1 MSHKFVIIDE
11 IMAQLES
18 AKSGLIPSS
27 VKQSIV
33 SGIQNVPTAIKQPT
47 VNGASGAAYTTFPL
61 SPIIDNCCIDKTY
74 LNMEFDVSFHVKTT
88 GALAAGDKLP
98 FFIGFRDT
106 ASIFNQIQFLIEGS
120 VLWQT
125 VYQREESV
133 LAYNSLP
140 ETEIR
145 GNNQY
150 ASIDKMRNNTY
161 CPMKRVVLEVLENKT
176 AIDQDVTIR
185 FKVTVDINRL
195 SPIFSNLH
203 FTTPHMGNLRL
214 KVYLQEFAKCLFFC
228 PDYGYSV
235 NTTRTFDVVEGQGAS
250 DPSKVTVVD
259 SINPNMVQYWQFY
272 SFNEWFGKNIV
283 SYDGTTTNIE
293 IPFFA
298 YSPVSIKQPATVTF
312 SNPITVGTD
321 FMTFANGIAEIV
333 QTNFAIKEEEY
344 KKLNDY
350 FAGLGSVIIPTNV
363 WSTNVFNNSIITGGD
378 NGASIPTSM
387 IGNVSGYNINS
398 ISVWFHP
405 TQSPCS
411 FSKEF
416 LTNTQLLLEGRPV
429 NPVHY
434 DNYGDKFVTDM
445 TQALIDTDCEE
456 INKDYMSSLTL
467 FNFDG
472 QHFYNETDYVK
483 PSERY
488 GDGSTSINCSYLANP
503 NSFCFNFSTNLPDA
517 FHSGACVLENTNK
530 QSIIRFVSSDTKNI
544 TSETF
549 PVITNSKIPNCSITA
564 GFSCLCDACIVLSY
578 DAARGTCFGGQ
589 LSWAAPYV

>member
-1 MSHKFVIIDE
+1 MSHKFVVIDE

-74 LNMEFDVSFHVKTT
+74 LNLEFDVSFHVKTDSKLV
-88 GALAAGDKLP
+88 AKDKLP

-106 ASIFNQIQFLIEGS
+106 ASLFNQIQFLIEGS
-120 VLWQT
+120 VIWQT

-161 CPMKRVVLEVLENKT
+161 CPMKRVVLEVPDQNT
-176 AIDQDVTIR
+176 QIDQDVTIH
-185 FKVTVDINRL
+185 FKVTTDINRL
-195 SPIFSNLH
+195 SPIFSNIH
-203 FTTPHMGNLRL
+203 FTTQHMGNLRL

-235 NTTRTFDVVEGQGAS
+235 KTTQAIAQGGGNVVSFD
-250 DPSKVTVVD
+250 
-259 SINPNMVQYWQFY
+259 PNMVQYWQFY
-272 SFNEWFGKNIV
+272 SFNEWFGQTISTSK
-283 SYDGTTTNIE
+283 

-298 YSPVSIKQPATVTF
+298 YNDSGAKQIESIEF
-312 SNPITVGTD
+312 NNPTGGLD
-321 FMTFANGIAEIV
+321 FMTFANGLAEIV

-344 KKLNDY
+344 KRLNDY

-363 WSTNVFNNSIITGGD
+363 WSTNVFNNSIITGH
-378 NGASIPTSM
+378 SIPGSM
-387 IGNVSGYNINS
+387 IGNVSGYNIDS

-411 FSKEF
+411 FCKEF
-416 LTNTQLLLEGRPV
+416 LKGTQLLLEGRPV
-429 NPVHY
+429 NPIPY

-445 TQALIDTDCEE
+445 TQALVDTDCEE
-456 INKDYMSSLTL
+456 INKDYMSSITV

-472 QHFYNETDYVK
+472 QHFYDDKDYVA
-483 PSERY
+483 PSTRY
-488 GDGSTSINCSYLANP
+488 GDGKKSINCSYLANP

-517 FHSGACVLENTNK
+517 FHSGACILENTNK
-530 QSIIRFVSSDTKNI
+530 QSIIRFISSDAQNI
-544 TSETF
+544 TSATF
-549 PVITNSKIPNCSITA
+549 PIITNSKTSDSITA

-589 LSWAAPYV
+589 LSWAAPYM

>member
-1 MSHKFVIIDE
+1 MSHKFVVIDE

-74 LNMEFDVSFHVKTT
+74 LNLEFDVSFHVKIA
-88 GALAAGDKLP
+88 GAGKDAQVP

-106 ASIFNQIQFLIEGS
+106 ASLFNQIQFLIEGS
-120 VLWQT
+120 VIWQT

-161 CPMKRVVLEVLENKT
+161 CPMKRVVVTCDTNGSF
-176 AIDQDVTIR
+176 DNNVTIH
-185 FKVTVDINRL
+185 FKVTTDINRL

-214 KVYLQEFAKCLFFC
+214 KVYLQEFAKCMFFC

-235 NTTRTFDVVEGQGAS
+235 SGAV
-250 DPSKVTVVD
+250 KTEVNY
-259 SINPNMVQYWQFY
+259 INPDMVQYWQFY
-272 SFNEWFGKNIV
+272 SFNQYFGDVGIASNK
-283 SYDGTTTNIE
+283 
-293 IPFFA
+293 IPFFGYNNA
-298 YSPVSIKQPATVTF
+298 GENGVLVKAAETVTF
-312 SNPITVGTD
+312 TNPTGGLD
-321 FMTFANGIAEIV
+321 FMTFANGLAEIV

-344 KKLNDY
+344 KRLNDY

-363 WSTNVFNNSIITGGD
+363 WSTNVFNNSIITGH
-378 NGASIPTSM
+378 SIPGSM
-387 IGNVSGYNINS
+387 IGNVSGYNIDS

-411 FSKEF
+411 FCKEF
-416 LTNTQLLLEGRPV
+416 LKGTQLLLEGRPV
-429 NPVHY
+429 NPIPY

-445 TQALIDTDCEE
+445 TQALVDTDCEE
-456 INKDYMSSLTL
+456 INKDYMSSITV

-472 QHFYNETDYVK
+472 QHYYDDTKYVA
-483 PSERY
+483 PSTRY
-488 GDGSTSINCSYLANP
+488 GDGTKSINCSYLANP

-517 FHSGACVLENTNK
+517 FHSGACILENTNK
-530 QSIIRFVSSDTKNI
+530 QSIIRFISSDAQNI
-544 TSETF
+544 TSELF
-549 PVITNSKIPNCSITA
+549 PVITNSKTSDSITA

-578 DAARGTCFGGQ
+578 DSARGTCFGGQ
-589 LSWAAPYV
+589 LSWAAPYM

>member
-47 VNGASGAAYTTFPL
+47 VDGASGAAYTTFPL

-74 LNMEFDVSFHVKTT
+74 LNLEFDVSFHVKTT
-88 GALAAGDKLP
+88 VTGGADGYKLP

-106 ASIFNQIQFLIEGS
+106 ASLFNQVQFLIEGS

-150 ASIDKMRNNTY
+150 ASIDKLRNNTY
-161 CPMKRVVLEVLENKT
+161 CPMKRIVLTCKADGTYDDN
-176 AIDQDVTIR
+176 VTIH

-235 NTTRTFDVVEGQGAS
+235 SGAV
-250 DPSKVTVVD
+250 KNAVNY
-259 SINPNMVQYWQFY
+259 INPDMVQYWQFY
-272 SFNEWFGKNIV
+272 SFNEYF
-283 SYDGTTTNIE
+283 GTTGIDKSK
-293 IPFFA
+293 IPFFQYNNA
-298 YSPVSIKQPATVTF
+298 GADGVLVKAVDTVTF
-312 SNPITVGTD
+312 TNPTGGLD

-333 QTNFAIKEEEY
+333 QTNFAIKDEEY
-344 KKLNDY
+344 KRLTDY

-363 WSTNVFNNSIITGGD
+363 WSTNVFNNSIITGGAK
-378 NGASIPTSM
+378 GASIPTSM
-387 IGNVSGYNINS
+387 IGNVSGYNIDS

-429 NPVHY
+429 NPIPYH
-434 DNYGDKFVTDM
+434 NYGDKFVTDM

-456 INKDYMSSLTL
+456 INKDYMSSITL

-472 QHFYNETDYVK
+472 QHFYDEDGYTK
-483 PSERY
+483 PSDRY
-488 GDGSTSINCSYLANP
+488 GTGDKSINCSYLANP
-503 NSFCFNFSTNLPDA
+503 NTFCFNFSTNLPDA

-530 QSIIRFVSSDTKNI
+530 QSVIRFISTDVGNNLIDTTNDANRTKFPYVS
-544 TSETF
+544 
-549 PVITNSKIPNCSITA
+549 NSKTPNCSITA

-589 LSWAAPYV
+589 LSWAAPYA

>member
-74 LNMEFDVSFHVKTT
+74 LNLEFDVSFHVKIT
-88 GALAAGDKLP
+88 GAGKDANVP

-106 ASIFNQIQFLIEGS
+106 ASLFNQIQFLIEGS
-120 VLWQT
+120 VIWQT

-150 ASIDKMRNNTY
+150 ASIDKLRNNTY
-161 CPMKRVVLEVLENKT
+161 CPMKRVV
-176 AIDQDVTIR
+176 VTCDGSGNFDNNITIH

-214 KVYLQEFAKCLFFC
+214 KVYLQEFAKCMFFC

-235 NTTRTFDVVEGQGAS
+235 SGAV
-250 DPSKVTVVD
+250 KTAVNY
-259 SINPNMVQYWQFY
+259 INPDMVQYWQFY
-272 SFNEWFGKNIV
+272 SFNEYFGNAGIGSDK
-283 SYDGTTTNIE
+283 
-293 IPFFA
+293 IPFFGYNNA
-298 YSPVSIKQPATVTF
+298 GEEGVLVKAAGTVTF
-312 SNPITVGTD
+312 TNPTGGLD
-321 FMTFANGIAEIV
+321 FMTFANGLAEIV

-363 WSTNVFNNSIITGGD
+363 WSTNVFNNSIIT
-378 NGASIPTSM
+378 NKSIPGSM
-387 IGNVSGYNINS
+387 IGNVSGYNIDS

-411 FSKEF
+411 FCKEF
-416 LTNTQLLLEGRPV
+416 LKGTQLLLEGRPV
-429 NPVHY
+429 NPIPY

-445 TQALIDTDCEE
+445 TQALVDTDCEE
-456 INKDYMSSLTL
+456 INKDYMSSITL

-472 QHFYNETDYVK
+472 QHYYDDVDYVK
-483 PSERY
+483 PSTRY
-488 GDGSTSINCSYLANP
+488 GTGDKSINCSYLANP

-530 QSIIRFVSSDTKNI
+530 QSIIRFISSDAQNI
-544 TSETF
+544 ESATF
-549 PVITNSKIPNCSITA
+549 PVITNSKTSPSITA

-578 DAARGTCFGGQ
+578 DSARGTCFGGQ
-589 LSWAAPYV
+589 LSWAAPYM

>member
-74 LNMEFDVSFHVKTT
+74 LNLEFDVSFHVKATD
-88 GALAAGDKLP
+88 LAAGDKLP

-106 ASIFNQIQFLIEGS
+106 ASLFNQIQFLIEGS
-120 VLWQT
+120 VIWQT

-133 LAYNSLP
+133 LSYNSLP

-161 CPMKRVVLEVLENKT
+161 CPMKRVVLEAPNDGV
-176 AIDQDVTIR
+176 IDKDVTIH

-214 KVYLQEFAKCLFFC
+214 KVYLQEFAKCMFFC
-228 PDYGYSV
+228 PDYGYSAK
-235 NTTRTFDVVEGQGAS
+235 TTQAVASGGGNVVSFDP
-250 DPSKVTVVD
+250 D
-259 SINPNMVQYWQFY
+259 MVQYWQFY
-272 SFNEWFGKNIV
+272 SFNQWFGEEINASPVAGQNPAIPA
-283 SYDGTTTNIE
+283 D

-298 YSPVSIKQPATVTF
+298 YSASSIKQPKKVTF
-312 SNPITVGTD
+312 SNPTTPGLD

-344 KKLNDY
+344 KRLNDY

-363 WSTNVFNNSIITGGD
+363 WSTNVFNNSIITGH
-378 NGASIPTSM
+378 SIPTSM
-387 IGNVSGYNINS
+387 IGNVSGYNIDS

-416 LTNTQLLLEGRPV
+416 LTNTQLLLEGRPI
-429 NPVHY
+429 NPVPY

-445 TQALIDTDCEE
+445 TQTLIDTDCEE

-472 QHFYNETDYVK
+472 LHFYNETGYDKVL
-483 PSERY
+483 SNRY

-503 NSFCFNFSTNLPDA
+503 NTFCFNFSTNLPDA

-530 QSIIRFVSSDTKNI
+530 QSVIRFISSDTQNI
-544 TSETF
+544 TSSTF
-549 PVITNSKIPNCSITA
+549 PHISNSKTSDSITA

-589 LSWAAPYV
+589 LSWAAPYA

>member
-1 MSHKFVIIDE
+1 MSHKFVVIDE

-74 LNMEFDVSFHVKTT
+74 LNLEFDVSFHVKTDSKLV
-88 GALAAGDKLP
+88 AKDKLP

-106 ASIFNQIQFLIEGS
+106 ASLFNQIQFLIEGS
-120 VLWQT
+120 VIWQT

-140 ETEIR
+140 ETEVR

-150 ASIDKMRNNTY
+150 ASIDKLRNNTY
-161 CPMKRVVLEVLENKT
+161 CPMKRVVLEVPDGKT
-176 AIDQDVTIR
+176 QIDQDVTIH

-235 NTTRTFDVVEGQGAS
+235 KTTQAVGKDGGDVVS
-250 DPSKVTVVD
+250 FDPD
-259 SINPNMVQYWQFY
+259 MVQYWQFY
-272 SFNEWFGKNIV
+272 SFNGWFNQPIQ
-283 SYDGTTTNIE
+283 TTK

-298 YSPVSIKQPATVTF
+298 YNDSGAKQIESIEFNNPATA
-312 SNPITVGTD
+312 GLD

-344 KKLNDY
+344 KRLNDY

-363 WSTNVFNNSIITGGD
+363 WSTNVFNNSIITGH
-378 NGASIPTSM
+378 SIPGSM
-387 IGNVSGYNINS
+387 IGNVSGYNIDS

-416 LTNTQLLLEGRPV
+416 LKGTQLLLEGRPV
-429 NPVHY
+429 NPIPY

-445 TQALIDTDCEE
+445 TQALVDTDCEE
-456 INKDYMSSLTL
+456 INKDYMSSITV

-472 QHFYNETDYVK
+472 QHFYDDTDYVD
-483 PSERY
+483 PSSRY
-488 GDGSTSINCSYLANP
+488 GIGNTSINCSYLANP

-517 FHSGACVLENTNK
+517 FHSGACILENTNK
-530 QSIIRFVSSDTKNI
+530 QSIIRFISSDAQNI
-544 TSETF
+544 TSATF
-549 PVITNSKIPNCSITA
+549 PYITNSKTSDSITA

-589 LSWAAPYV
+589 LSWAAPYM

>member
-27 VKQSIV
+27 VKQSVV

-74 LNMEFDVSFHVKTT
+74 LNLEFDVSFHVTTT
-88 GALAAGDKLP
+88 GAALAAGDKLP

-106 ASIFNQIQFLIEGS
+106 ASLFNQIQFLIEGS
-120 VLWQT
+120 VIWQT

-150 ASIDKMRNNTY
+150 ASIDKMKNNVY
-161 CPMKRVVLEVLENKT
+161 CPMKRVVLTVPNEKT
-176 AIDQDVTIR
+176 DIDQDVTIH

-214 KVYLQEFAKCLFFC
+214 KVYLQEFAKCMFFC
-228 PDYGYSV
+228 PDYGYSIRQSS
-235 NTTRTFDVVEGQGAS
+235 NEGIKS
-250 DPSKVTVVD
+250 LL
-259 SINPNMVQYWQFY
+259 NPDMVQYWQFY
-272 SFNEWFGKNIV
+272 SFNEWFDKNIV
-283 SYDGTTTNIE
+283 SYNATTTNIE

-298 YSPVSIKQPATVTF
+298 YSNTSVKQPKIVTF
-312 SNPITVGTD
+312 GNPKAGTD

-344 KKLNDY
+344 KRLNDY

-363 WSTNVFNNSIITGGD
+363 WSTNVFNNSIIT
-378 NGASIPTSM
+378 NKNIPGSM
-387 IGNVSGYNINS
+387 IGNVSGYNIDS

-411 FSKEF
+411 FCKEF
-416 LTNTQLLLEGRPV
+416 LKGTQLLLEGRPV
-429 NPVHY
+429 NPIPY

-472 QHFYNETDYVK
+472 QHYYDDTDYVA
-483 PSERY
+483 PSTLY

-503 NSFCFNFSTNLPDA
+503 NTFCFNFSTNLPDA
-517 FHSGACVLENTNK
+517 FHSGACILENTNK
-530 QSIIRFVSSDTKNI
+530 QSVIRFISSDAQNI
-544 TSETF
+544 TSGKF
-549 PVITNSKIPNCSITA
+549 PIITNSKTSASITA

-589 LSWAAPYV
+589 LSWAAPYA

>member
-74 LNMEFDVSFHVKTT
+74 LNLEFDVSFKVTT
-88 GALAAGDKLP
+88 AEAAGCQVP

-106 ASIFNQIQFLIEGS
+106 SSLFNQVQFLIEGS
-120 VLWQT
+120 VIWQT

-150 ASIDKMRNNTY
+150 ASIDKLRNNTY
-161 CPMKRVVLEVLENKT
+161 CPMKRVVLDCSGNDYDKN
-176 AIDQDVTIR
+176 VTIH
-185 FKVTVDINRL
+185 FKVTTDINRL

-214 KVYLQEFAKCLFFC
+214 KVYFQEFAKCLFFC
-228 PDYGYSV
+228 PDYGYSS
-235 NTTRTFDVVEGQGAS
+235 RIYKE
-250 DPSKVTVVD
+250 VTEV
-259 SINPNMVQYWQFY
+259 SANKKLTINNFNSSMVQYWQFY
-272 SFNEWFGKNIV
+272 SFNEWFGQTI
-283 SYDGTTTNIE
+283 GTDK
-293 IPFFA
+293 IPFFG
-298 YSPVSIKQPATVTF
+298 YNDTEVKQIKSIAF
-312 SNPITVGTD
+312 NNPTGVD

-344 KKLNDY
+344 KRLNDY

-363 WSTNVFNNSIITGGD
+363 WSTNVFNNSIITDGK
-378 NGASIPTSM
+378 IPTSM
-387 IGNVSGYNINS
+387 IGNVSGYNIDS

-429 NPVHY
+429 NPIPY
-434 DNYGDKFVTDM
+434 ANYGDKFVTDM
-445 TQALIDTDCEE
+445 TQALVDTDCEE
-456 INKDYMSSLTL
+456 INKDYMSSITL

-472 QHFYNETDYVK
+472 QHYYDEQGAYKK
-483 PSERY
+483 PRDLY
-488 GDGSTSINCSYLANP
+488 GPGDKSINCSYLANP

-517 FHSGACVLENTNK
+517 FHSGACILENTNK
-530 QSIIRFVSSDTKNI
+530 QSVIRFISSDVGINVFDNNADNRFK
-544 TSETF
+544 F
-549 PVITNSKIPNCSITA
+549 PVITNSKTSNSITA

-589 LSWAAPYV
+589 LSWAAPYM

>member
-1 MSHKFVIIDE
+1 MSHKFVVIDE

-74 LNMEFDVSFHVKTT
+74 LNLEFDVSFHVKTDSKLV
-88 GALAAGDKLP
+88 AKDKLP

-106 ASIFNQIQFLIEGS
+106 SSLFNQIQFLIEGS
-120 VLWQT
+120 VIWQT

-150 ASIDKMRNNTY
+150 ASIDKMLNNTY
-161 CPMKRVVLEVLENKT
+161 CPMKRVVLEVPDTKT
-176 AIDQDVTIR
+176 SIDQDVTIH

-195 SPIFSNLH
+195 SPIFSNIH

-228 PDYGYSV
+228 PDYGYSAK
-235 NTTRTFDVVEGQGAS
+235 TTQAVQSSGGNVVSFD
-250 DPSKVTVVD
+250 
-259 SINPNMVQYWQFY
+259 PNMVQYWQFY
-272 SFNEWFGKNIV
+272 SFNEWFGQTIV
-283 SYDGTTTNIE
+283 TAK

-298 YSPVSIKQPATVTF
+298 YNDNGTKQIESIEF
-312 SNPITVGTD
+312 NNPTGGLD
-321 FMTFANGIAEIV
+321 FMTFANGLAEIV

-344 KKLNDY
+344 KRLNDY

-363 WSTNVFNNSIITGGD
+363 WSTNVFNNSIITGH
-378 NGASIPTSM
+378 SIPGSM
-387 IGNVSGYNINS
+387 IGNVSGYNIDS

-416 LTNTQLLLEGRPV
+416 LKGTQLLLEGRPV
-429 NPVHY
+429 NPIPY

-445 TQALIDTDCEE
+445 TQALVDTDCEE
-456 INKDYMSSLTL
+456 INKDYMSSITV

-472 QHFYNETDYVK
+472 QHYYDDSNYVA
-483 PSERY
+483 PSTRY
-488 GDGSTSINCSYLANP
+488 GDGTKSINCSYLANP

-517 FHSGACVLENTNK
+517 FHSGACILENTNK
-530 QSIIRFVSSDTKNI
+530 QSVIRFISSDAQNI
-544 TSETF
+544 TSASF
-549 PVITNSKIPNCSITA
+549 PVITNSKTSDSITA

-589 LSWAAPYV
+589 LSWAAPYM

>member
-1 MSHKFVIIDE
+1 MSHKFVVIDE

-74 LNMEFDVSFHVKTT
+74 LNLEFDVSFQVKIE
-88 GALAAGDKLP
+88 GADGYDVP

-106 ASIFNQIQFLIEGS
+106 ASLFNQVQFLIEGS
-120 VLWQT
+120 VIWQT

-161 CPMKRVVLEVLENKT
+161 CPMKRVVIKAT
-176 AIDQDVTIR
+176 GADQDVTIH

-214 KVYLQEFAKCLFFC
+214 KVYLQEFAKCMFFC
-228 PDYGYSV
+228 PDYGYSSRIHQEV
-235 NTTRTFDVVEGQGAS
+235 TEVSSNKKLIIDNFN
-250 DPSKVTVVD
+250 PS
-259 SINPNMVQYWQFY
+259 MVQYWQFY
-272 SFNEWFGKNIV
+272 SFNEWFNQAIDK
-283 SYDGTTTNIE
+283 E
-293 IPFFA
+293 KIPFFGYKA
-298 YSPVSIKQPATVTF
+298 GDAVAIKPISKVTF
-312 SNPITVGTD
+312 TNPTGGLD

-344 KKLNDY
+344 KRLNDY

-363 WSTNVFNNSIITGGD
+363 WSTNVFNNSIITDGK
-378 NGASIPTSM
+378 IPTSM
-387 IGNVSGYNINS
+387 IGNVSGYNIDS

-429 NPVHY
+429 NPIPY
-434 DNYGDKFVTDM
+434 ANYGDKFVTDM
-445 TQALIDTDCEE
+445 TQALVDTDCEE
-456 INKDYMSSLTL
+456 INKDYMSSITL

-472 QHFYNETDYVK
+472 QHFYDEHDAYKK
-483 PSERY
+483 PYELY
-488 GDGSTSINCSYLANP
+488 GTGATSINCSYLANP

-517 FHSGACVLENTNK
+517 FHSGACILENTNK
-530 QSIIRFVSSDTKNI
+530 QSVIRFISSDVGLNVFDTTNKD
-544 TSETF
+544 SLYKF
-549 PVITNSKIPNCSITA
+549 PYITNSKTSNSITA

-578 DAARGTCFGGQ
+578 DSARGTCFGGQ
-589 LSWAAPYV
+589 LSWAAPYM

>member
-27 VKQSIV
+27 VKQSVV

-74 LNMEFDVSFHVKTT
+74 LNLEFDVAFHVKVA
-88 GALAAGDKLP
+88 GATDKDKLP

-106 ASIFNQIQFLIEGS
+106 ASLFNQIQFLIEGS
-120 VLWQT
+120 VIWQT

-133 LAYNSLP
+133 LGYNSLP

-150 ASIDKMRNNTY
+150 ASIDKMKNNIY
-161 CPMKRVVLEVLENKT
+161 CPMKRVVLDCDGNT
-176 AIDQDVTIR
+176 ASTGNDVTIH

-214 KVYLQEFAKCLFFC
+214 KVYLQEFAKCMFFC
-228 PDYGYSV
+228 PDYGYS
-235 NTTRTFDVVEGQGAS
+235 AS
-250 DPSKVTVVD
+250 WKQKAGET
-259 SINPNMVQYWQFY
+259 ILNPDMVQYWQFY
-272 SFNEWFGKNIV
+272 SFNQYFDKDIPKAN
-283 SYDGTTTNIE
+283 
-293 IPFFA
+293 IPFFLIEGTIA
-298 YSPVSIKQPATVTF
+298 EDKNLT
-312 SNPITVGTD
+312 NPIKYATSVKFTNPSNGD

-333 QTNFAIKEEEY
+333 QTNFAIKDEEY
-344 KKLNDY
+344 KRLTDY

-363 WSTNVFNNSIITGGD
+363 WSTNVFNNSIITG
-378 NGASIPTSM
+378 NRIPSSM
-387 IGNVSGYNINS
+387 IGNVSGYNIDS

-416 LTNTQLLLEGRPV
+416 LTQTQLLLEGRPV
-429 NPVHY
+429 NPVPY

-472 QHFYNETDYVK
+472 LHFYNEREYVK
-483 PSERY
+483 PGTQY
-488 GDGSTSINCSYLANP
+488 GTGNTSINCSYLSNP

-517 FHSGACVLENTNK
+517 FHSGACILENTNK
-530 QSIIRFVSSDTKNI
+530 QSVIRFVSSDNNNI
-544 TSETF
+544 KSESF
-549 PVITNSKIPNCSITA
+549 PLITNSTTSDSITA

-589 LSWAAPYV
+589 LSWAAPYA

>member
-33 SGIQNVPTAIKQPT
+33 SGIQNVPTAIKQPN

-74 LNMEFDVSFHVKTT
+74 LNLEFDVSFKVKIE
-88 GALAAGDKLP
+88 GVNGYNVP

-106 ASIFNQIQFLIEGS
+106 ASLFNQIQFLIEGS
-120 VLWQT
+120 VIWQT

-150 ASIDKMRNNTY
+150 ASIDKLRNNVY
-161 CPMKRVVLEVLENKT
+161 CPMKRIVLEAT
-176 AIDQDVTIR
+176 GSDQAVTIH

-228 PDYGYSV
+228 PDYGYS
-235 NTTRTFDVVEGQGAS
+235 AS
-250 DPSKVTVVD
+250 WKEDATKT
-259 SINPNMVQYWQFY
+259 ITNPDMVQYWQFY
-272 SFNEWFGKNIV
+272 SFNENFKVEIPN
-283 SYDGTTTNIE
+283 TK
-293 IPFFA
+293 IPFFGYNNGNA
-298 YSPVSIKQPATVTF
+298 DAIKQASKVTF
-312 SNPITVGTD
+312 SDPAAGTD

-333 QTNFAIKEEEY
+333 QTNFAIKDEEY
-344 KKLNDY
+344 KRLSDY

-387 IGNVSGYNINS
+387 IGNVSGYNIDS
-398 ISVWFHP
+398 IAVWFHP

-429 NPVHY
+429 NPIPYH
-434 DNYGDKFVTDM
+434 NYGDKFVTDM
-445 TQALIDTDCEE
+445 TQALVDTDCEE

-472 QHFYNETDYVK
+472 QRFYDEDGYVK
-483 PSERY
+483 PRIQY
-488 GDGSTSINCSYLANP
+488 GNGTKSINCSYLANP
-503 NSFCFNFSTNLPDA
+503 NTFCFNFSTNLPDA

-530 QSIIRFVSSDTKNI
+530 QSVIRFISSDVGDKVIDANNRTN
-544 TSETF
+544 F
-549 PVITNSKIPNCSITA
+549 PYISNSKIPNCNIVA
-564 GFSCLCDACIVLSY
+564 GFSCLCDACVVLSY

-589 LSWAAPYV
+589 LSWAAPYA

>member
-1 MSHKFVIIDE
+1 MSHKFVVIDE

-74 LNMEFDVSFHVKTT
+74 LNLEFDVSFHVKTDSKLV
-88 GALAAGDKLP
+88 AKDKLP

-106 ASIFNQIQFLIEGS
+106 ASLFNQVQFLIEGS
-120 VLWQT
+120 VIWQT

-161 CPMKRVVLEVLENKT
+161 CPMKRVVLEVPDTKT
-176 AIDQDVTIR
+176 SIDQDVTIH

-203 FTTPHMGNLRL
+203 FTTQHMGNLRL
-214 KVYLQEFAKCLFFC
+214 KVYLQEFAKCMFFC

-235 NTTRTFDVVEGQGAS
+235 KTTQAVTSGGGNVVSFD
-250 DPSKVTVVD
+250 
-259 SINPNMVQYWQFY
+259 PNMVQYWQFY
-272 SFNEWFGKNIV
+272 SFNKWFNQTI
-283 SYDGTTTNIE
+283 TTAK

-298 YSPVSIKQPATVTF
+298 YNNTTAKQIESIEF
-312 SNPITVGTD
+312 NNPTTPGLD
-321 FMTFANGIAEIV
+321 FMTFAGGLAEIV

-344 KKLNDY
+344 KRLNDY

-363 WSTNVFNNSIITGGD
+363 WSTNVFNNSMITD
-378 NGASIPTSM
+378 KHIPSSM
-387 IGNVSGYNINS
+387 IGNVSGYNIDS

-405 TQSPCS
+405 TSSPCS
-411 FSKEF
+411 FCKEF
-416 LTNTQLLLEGRPV
+416 LTGTQLLLEGRPI
-429 NPVHY
+429 NPIPY

-445 TQALIDTDCEE
+445 TQAIIDTDCEE

-467 FNFDG
+467 FNHDG
-472 QHFYNETDYVK
+472 QHFYNEKDYVQ
-483 PSERY
+483 PVERY
-488 GDGSTSINCSYLANP
+488 GSGTTSINCSYLANP
-503 NSFCFNFSTNLPDA
+503 NSFCYNFSTNLPDA

-530 QSIIRFVSSDTKNI
+530 QSVLRFISSDNNNL

-549 PVITNSKIPNCSITA
+549 PIITNSKIDGISIVA

>member
-1 MSHKFVIIDE
+1 MSHKFVVIDE

-74 LNMEFDVSFHVKTT
+74 LNLEFDVSFKVTT
-88 GALAAGDKLP
+88 AGATGCQVP

-106 ASIFNQIQFLIEGS
+106 ASLFNQVQFLIEGS
-120 VLWQT
+120 VIWQS

-161 CPMKRVVLEVLENKT
+161 CPMKRVVLDCSGGEFGGN
-176 AIDQDVTIR
+176 VTIH
-185 FKVTVDINRL
+185 FKVTTDINRL

-228 PDYGYSV
+228 PDYGYSSSWKQ
-235 NTTRTFDVVEGQGAS
+235 TADA
-250 DPSKVTVVD
+250 VTLTPD
-259 SINPNMVQYWQFY
+259 MVQYWQFY
-272 SFNEWFGKNIV
+272 SFNQWF
-283 SYDGTTTNIE
+283 DQTIE
-293 IPFFA
+293 DANIPFFA
-298 YSPVSIKQPATVTF
+298 YKSGADPIIKPITSIKF
-312 SNPITVGTD
+312 ENPTGGVD

-344 KKLNDY
+344 KRLNDY

-363 WSTNVFNNSIITGGD
+363 WSTNVFNNSIITDGK
-378 NGASIPTSM
+378 IPTSM
-387 IGNVSGYNINS
+387 IGNVSGYNIDS
-398 ISVWFHP
+398 ISIWFHP

-429 NPVHY
+429 NPIPY
-434 DNYGDKFVTDM
+434 ANYGDKFVTDM
-445 TQALIDTDCEE
+445 TQALVDTDCEE
-456 INKDYMSSLTL
+456 INKDYMSSITL

-472 QHFYNETDYVK
+472 QHFYDDQTNYKK
-483 PSERY
+483 PRDRY
-488 GDGSTSINCSYLANP
+488 GTGATSINCSYLANP

-517 FHSGACVLENTNK
+517 FHSGACILENTNK
-530 QSIIRFVSSDTKNI
+530 QSVIRFISSDVGSNIITEADKNK
-544 TSETF
+544 F
-549 PVITNSKIPNCSITA
+549 PVITNSKTSNSITA

-589 LSWAAPYV
+589 LSWAAPYM

>member
-1 MSHKFVIIDE
+1 MKMSHKFVVIDE

-74 LNMEFDVSFHVKTT
+74 LNLEFDVSFHVK
-88 GALAAGDKLP
+88 AAGVDANDEIP

-106 ASIFNQIQFLIEGS
+106 ASLFNQIQFLIEGS
-120 VLWQT
+120 VIWQT

-140 ETEIR
+140 ETEVR

-150 ASIDKMRNNTY
+150 ASIDKLRNNTY
-161 CPMKRVVLEVLENKT
+161 CPMKRVVLKFDKDGEVANGKN
-176 AIDQDVTIR
+176 ITIH

-228 PDYGYSV
+228 PDYGYSSSWKQAA
-235 NTTRTFDVVEGQGAS
+235 DA
-250 DPSKVTVVD
+250 VTLTPD
-259 SINPNMVQYWQFY
+259 MVQYWQFY
-272 SFNEWFGKNIV
+272 SFNGWFNQEIGNTK
-283 SYDGTTTNIE
+283 

-298 YSPVSIKQPATVTF
+298 YKSGDNPAIKQIDSIKF
-312 SNPITVGTD
+312 ENPEGGLD

-344 KKLNDY
+344 KRLNDY
-350 FAGLGSVIIPTNV
+350 FAGLGSVIMPTNV
-363 WSTNVFNNSIITGGD
+363 WSTNVFNNSIITDGK
-378 NGASIPTSM
+378 IPTSM
-387 IGNVSGYNINS
+387 IGNVSGYNIDS

-429 NPVHY
+429 NPIPY
-434 DNYGDKFVTDM
+434 ANYGDKFVTDM
-445 TQALIDTDCEE
+445 TQALVDTDCEE
-456 INKDYMSSLTL
+456 INKDYMSSITL

-472 QHFYNETDYVK
+472 QHFYDEQADYKK
-483 PSERY
+483 PYELY
-488 GDGSTSINCSYLANP
+488 GRGKTSINCSYLANP

-517 FHSGACVLENTNK
+517 FHSGACILENTNK
-530 QSIIRFVSSDTKNI
+530 QSVIRFISSDAGLNVFD
-544 TSETF
+544 TSDEGNNMLKF
-549 PVITNSKIPNCSITA
+549 PVITNSKTSDSITA

-589 LSWAAPYV
+589 LSWAAPYM

>member
-27 VKQSIV
+27 VKQSVV

-74 LNMEFDVSFHVKTT
+74 LNLEFDVSFHVTT
-88 GALAAGDKLP
+88 TDAALAAGDKLP

-106 ASIFNQIQFLIEGS
+106 ASLFNQIQFLIEGS
-120 VLWQT
+120 VIWQT

-150 ASIDKMRNNTY
+150 ASIDKMKNNVY
-161 CPMKRVVLEVLENKT
+161 CPMKRVVLTVPNEKT
-176 AIDQDVTIR
+176 DIDQDVTIH

-214 KVYLQEFAKCLFFC
+214 KVYLQEFAKCMFFC
-228 PDYGYSV
+228 PDYGYSIRQSS
-235 NTTRTFDVVEGQGAS
+235 NDGIKS
-250 DPSKVTVVD
+250 LL
-259 SINPNMVQYWQFY
+259 NPDMVQYWQFY
-272 SFNEWFGKNIV
+272 SFNEWFDKNIV
-283 SYDGTTTNIE
+283 SYNATTTNIE

-298 YSPVSIKQPATVTF
+298 YSNTSVKQPKIVTF
-312 SNPITVGTD
+312 GNPKAGTD

-344 KKLNDY
+344 KRLNDY

-363 WSTNVFNNSIITGGD
+363 WSTNVFNNSIIT
-378 NGASIPTSM
+378 NKNIPGSM
-387 IGNVSGYNINS
+387 IGNVSGYNIDS

-411 FSKEF
+411 FCKEF
-416 LTNTQLLLEGRPV
+416 LKGTQLLLEGRPV
-429 NPVHY
+429 NPIPY

-472 QHFYNETDYVK
+472 QHYYDDTDYVK
-483 PSERY
+483 PSTLY

-517 FHSGACVLENTNK
+517 FHSGACILENTNK
-530 QSIIRFVSSDTKNI
+530 QSVIRFISSDAQNI
-544 TSETF
+544 TSGKF
-549 PVITNSKIPNCSITA
+549 PIITNSKTSASITA

-589 LSWAAPYV
+589 LSWAAPYA

>member
-27 VKQSIV
+27 VKQSVV

-74 LNMEFDVSFHVKTT
+74 LNLEFDVSFHVTVVGATKTT
-88 GALAAGDKLP
+88 DKVP

-106 ASIFNQIQFLIEGS
+106 ASLFNQIQFLIEGS
-120 VLWQT
+120 VIWQT

-150 ASIDKMRNNTY
+150 ASIDKLRNNIY
-161 CPMKRVVLEVLENKT
+161 CPMKRVVLTFDTDDEVNNGKN
-176 AIDQDVTIR
+176 ITIH

-214 KVYLQEFAKCLFFC
+214 KVYLQEFAKCMFFC
-228 PDYGYSV
+228 PDYGYSAK
-235 NTTRTFDVVEGQGAS
+235 TTQNVPSEGGNVVS
-250 DPSKVTVVD
+250 F
-259 SINPNMVQYWQFY
+259 NPDMVQYWQFY
-272 SFNEWFGKNIV
+272 SFNELFNQDI
-283 SYDGTTTNIE
+283 GTAK

-298 YSPVSIKQPATVTF
+298 YNDNGTKQISSIKFT
-312 SNPITVGTD
+312 NPTGGLD

-344 KKLNDY
+344 KRLNDY

-363 WSTNVFNNSIITGGD
+363 WSTNVFNNSIITGD
-378 NGASIPTSM
+378 ANGANIPTSM
-387 IGNVSGYNINS
+387 IGNVSGYNIDS

-416 LTNTQLLLEGRPV
+416 LTQTQLLLEGRPV
-429 NPVHY
+429 NPIPYH
-434 DNYGDKFVTDM
+434 NYGDKFVTDM

-472 QHFYNETDYVK
+472 QHFYDEDGYVK
-483 PSERY
+483 PGVQY
-488 GDGSTSINCSYLANP
+488 GTGDKSINCSYLANP
-503 NSFCFNFSTNLPDA
+503 NTFCFNFSTNLPDA
-517 FHSGACVLENTNK
+517 FHSGACILENTNK
-530 QSIIRFVSSDTKNI
+530 QSVIRFISSDVGSNI
-544 TSETF
+544 SDVANRQKF
-549 PVITNSKIPNCSITA
+549 PYISNSKIPNSSITA

-589 LSWAAPYV
+589 LSWAAPYA

>member
-1 MSHKFVIIDE
+1 MSHKFVVIDE

-47 VNGASGAAYTTFPL
+47 VDGASGAAYTTFPL

-74 LNMEFDVSFHVKTT
+74 LNLEFDVSFQVTT
-88 GALAAGDKLP
+88 AGANGCQVP

-106 ASIFNQIQFLIEGS
+106 ASLFNQVQFLIEGS
-120 VLWQT
+120 VIWQT

-150 ASIDKMRNNTY
+150 ASIDKLRNNTY
-161 CPMKRVVLEVLENKT
+161 CPMKRVVLDCSKGEYGGN
-176 AIDQDVTIR
+176 VTIH

-214 KVYLQEFAKCLFFC
+214 KVYLQEFAKCMFFC
-228 PDYGYSV
+228 PDYGYSSSWKQV
-235 NTTRTFDVVEGQGAS
+235 ADAATLTPDM
-250 DPSKVTVVD
+250 
-259 SINPNMVQYWQFY
+259 IQYWQFY
-272 SFNEWFGKNIV
+272 SFNGWFNQTIGADK
-283 SYDGTTTNIE
+283 

-298 YSPVSIKQPATVTF
+298 YKSGAEPKITPITSIKF
-312 SNPITVGTD
+312 ENPKDGLD

-344 KKLNDY
+344 KRLNDY

-363 WSTNVFNNSIITGGD
+363 WSTNVFNNSIITDGK
-378 NGASIPTSM
+378 IPTSM
-387 IGNVSGYNINS
+387 IGNVSGYNIDS
-398 ISVWFHP
+398 ISVWFH
-405 TQSPCS
+405 TTKSPCS

-429 NPVHY
+429 NPIPY
-434 DNYGDKFVTDM
+434 ANYGDKFVTDM
-445 TQALIDTDCEE
+445 TQALVDTDCEE
-456 INKDYMSSLTL
+456 INKDYMSSITL

-472 QHFYNETDYVK
+472 QHFYDEQADYKK
-483 PSERY
+483 PRALY
-488 GDGSTSINCSYLANP
+488 GDGTKSINCSYLANP

-517 FHSGACVLENTNK
+517 FHSGACILENTNK
-530 QSIIRFVSSDTKNI
+530 QSVIRFISSDVGSNLFDTTDDKDSI
-544 TSETF
+544 YKF
-549 PVITNSKIPNCSITA
+549 PVITNSKNSPSIIA

-589 LSWAAPYV
+589 LSWAAPYM

>member
-27 VKQSIV
+27 VKQSII

-47 VNGASGAAYTTFPL
+47 ANGASGAAYTTFPL

-74 LNMEFDVSFHVKTT
+74 LNLEFDVSFTVHPKGV
-88 GALAAGDKLP
+88 AVGDYIP

-106 ASIFNQIQFLIEGS
+106 ASLFNQIQFLIEGS
-120 VLWQT
+120 VIWQT

-150 ASIDKMRNNTY
+150 ASIDKMKNNTY
-161 CPMKRVVLEVLENKT
+161 CPMKRVVLKVTGDNT
-176 AIDQDVTIR
+176 DHDVTIH

-214 KVYLQEFAKCLFFC
+214 KVYLQEFAKCMFFC

-235 NTTRTFDVVEGQGAS
+235 NRYGKTGTPLISVID
-250 DPSKVTVVD
+250 
-259 SINPNMVQYWQFY
+259 PNMVQYWQFY
-272 SFNEWFGKNIV
+272 SFNEYFG
-283 SYDGTTTNIE
+283 STIE
-293 IPFFA
+293 KSKIPFFA
-298 YSPVSIKQPATVTF
+298 YNMTASEQTLLTPIKTITSIAF
-312 SNPITVGTD
+312 GNPKAGTD

-344 KKLNDY
+344 KRLSDY

-363 WSTNVFNNSIITGGD
+363 WSTNVFNNSIITGK
-378 NGASIPTSM
+378 SIPTSM
-387 IGNVSGYNINS
+387 IGNVSGYNIDS
-398 ISVWFHP
+398 ISVWFHT

-411 FSKEF
+411 FCKEF
-416 LTNTQLLLEGRPV
+416 LKGTQLLLEGRPV
-429 NPVHY
+429 NPIPY
-434 DNYGDKFVTDM
+434 NNYGDKFVTDM

-456 INKDYMSSLTL
+456 INKDYMSSLTV
-467 FNFDG
+467 FNSDG
-472 QHFYNETDYVK
+472 QRFYDDTDYVA
-483 PSERY
+483 PSTLY
-488 GDGSTSINCSYLANP
+488 GNGTTSINCSYLANP
-503 NSFCFNFSTNLPDA
+503 NTFCFNFSTNLPDA
-517 FHSGACVLENTNK
+517 FHSGACILENTNK
-530 QSIIRFVSSDTKNI
+530 QSIIRFISSDAQNI
-544 TSETF
+544 TSDAF
-549 PVITNSKIPNCSITA
+549 PVITNSKTSASITA

-578 DAARGTCFGGQ
+578 DSARGTCFGGQ
-589 LSWAAPYV
+589 LSWAAPYM

>member
-74 LNMEFDVSFHVKTT
+74 LNLEFDVSFHVK
-88 GALAAGDKLP
+88 ADSLVAGYKLP

-106 ASIFNQIQFLIEGS
+106 ASLFNQVQFLIEGS
-120 VLWQT
+120 VIWQT

-150 ASIDKMRNNTY
+150 ASIDKLRNNTY
-161 CPMKRVVLEVLENKT
+161 CPMKRVVLEVPDTKT
-176 AIDQDVTIR
+176 SIDQDVTIH

-235 NTTRTFDVVEGQGAS
+235 RQKQRKDESTDTYIFN
-250 DPSKVTVVD
+250 PS
-259 SINPNMVQYWQFY
+259 MVQYWQLY
-272 SFNEWFGKNIV
+272 SFSEYFGPTGISK
-283 SYDGTTTNIE
+283 E
-293 IPFFA
+293 KIPFFA
-298 YSPVSIKQPATVTF
+298 YKEGELEAVKTAGTVTF
-312 SNPITVGTD
+312 DNPTTVGVD

-363 WSTNVFNNSIITGGD
+363 WSTNVFNNSIITDGK
-378 NGASIPTSM
+378 IPTSM
-387 IGNVSGYNINS
+387 IGNVSGYNIDS

-429 NPVHY
+429 NPIPY
-434 DNYGDKFVTDM
+434 ANYGDKFVTDM
-445 TQALIDTDCEE
+445 TQALVDTDCEE
-456 INKDYMSSLTL
+456 INKDYMSSITL

-472 QHFYNETDYVK
+472 QHFYDEQGAYVK
-483 PSERY
+483 PYILY
-488 GDGSTSINCSYLANP
+488 GDGTKSINCSYLANP

-517 FHSGACVLENTNK
+517 FHSGACILENTNK
-530 QSIIRFVSSDTKNI
+530 QSVIRFISSDVGDNVIDTTNKD
-544 TSETF
+544 SRYKF
-549 PVITNSKIPNCSITA
+549 PYITNSKTSNSITA

-578 DAARGTCFGGQ
+578 DSARGTCFGGQ
-589 LSWAAPYV
+589 LSWAAPYM

>member
-74 LNMEFDVSFHVKTT
+74 LNLEFDVSFKVNINNIN
-88 GALAAGDKLP
+88 DYNVP

-106 ASIFNQIQFLIEGS
+106 ASLFNQIQFLIEGS
-120 VLWQT
+120 VIWQT

-150 ASIDKMRNNTY
+150 ASIDKLKNNIY
-161 CPMKRVVLEVLENKT
+161 CPMKRIVLKAT
-176 AIDQDVTIR
+176 GGDQDVTIH

-228 PDYGYSV
+228 PDYGYS
-235 NTTRTFDVVEGQGAS
+235 TTWKEDATKS
-250 DPSKVTVVD
+250 I
-259 SINPNMVQYWQFY
+259 INPDMVQYWQFY
-272 SFNEWFGKNIV
+272 SFNEWFDKEIPKA
-283 SYDGTTTNIE
+283 T
-293 IPFFA
+293 IPFFGYKDGDA
-298 YSPVSIKQPATVTF
+298 EAIKLATKVKF
-312 SNPITVGTD
+312 SNPSAGID

-333 QTNFAIKEEEY
+333 QTNFAIKDEEY
-344 KKLNDY
+344 KRLSDY

-387 IGNVSGYNINS
+387 IGNISGYNIDS

-416 LTNTQLLLEGRPV
+416 LTQTQLLLEGRPV
-429 NPVHY
+429 NPIPYH
-434 DNYGDKFVTDM
+434 NYGDKFVTDM
-445 TQALIDTDCEE
+445 TQTLVDTDCEE
-456 INKDYMSSLTL
+456 INKDYMSSITL
-467 FNFDG
+467 FNHDG
-472 QHFYNETDYVK
+472 QHFYDEVGYVK
-483 PSERY
+483 PVARY
-488 GDGSTSINCSYLANP
+488 GTGSTSINCSYLANP
-503 NSFCFNFSTNLPDA
+503 NTFCFNFSTNLPDA

-530 QSIIRFVSSDTKNI
+530 QSVIRFISTDVGNNLIDTSNNDNRTKFPYVS
-544 TSETF
+544 
-549 PVITNSKIPNCSITA
+549 NSKTPNCNIVA
-564 GFSCLCDACIVLSY
+564 GFSCLCDACVVLSY

-589 LSWAAPYV
+589 LSWAAPYA

>member
-1 MSHKFVIIDE
+1 MSHKFVVIDE

-74 LNMEFDVSFHVKTT
+74 LNLEFDVSFHVKAV
-88 GALAAGDKLP
+88 GVARNDEIP

-106 ASIFNQIQFLIEGS
+106 ASLFNQIQFLIEGS
-120 VLWQT
+120 VIWQT

-150 ASIDKMRNNTY
+150 ASIDKLRNNTY
-161 CPMKRVVLEVLENKT
+161 CPMKRVVVKFDGENEETNGKN
-176 AIDQDVTIR
+176 VTIH

-195 SPIFSNLH
+195 SPIFSNIH
-203 FTTPHMGNLRL
+203 FTTQHMGNLRL
-214 KVYLQEFAKCLFFC
+214 KVYLQEFAKCMFFC
-228 PDYGYSV
+228 PDYGYSA
-235 NTTRTFDVVEGQGAS
+235 NRTTNDAS
-250 DPSKVTVVD
+250 TKPIVTILD
-259 SINPNMVQYWQFY
+259 PNMVQYWQFY
-272 SFNEWFGKNIV
+272 SFNQYFG
-283 SYDGTTTNIE
+283 SEIE
-293 IPFFA
+293 YSKIPFFA
-298 YSPVSIKQPATVTF
+298 IDNGADDNNTK
-312 SNPITVGTD
+312 NPIKKVSKITFNNPTGGLD
-321 FMTFANGIAEIV
+321 FMTFANGLAEIV

-344 KKLNDY
+344 KRLNDY

-363 WSTNVFNNSIITGGD
+363 WSTNVFNNSIITGH
-378 NGASIPTSM
+378 SIPGSM
-387 IGNVSGYNINS
+387 IGNVSGYNIDS

-411 FSKEF
+411 FCKEF
-416 LTNTQLLLEGRPV
+416 LKGTQLLLEGRPV
-429 NPVHY
+429 NPIPY

-445 TQALIDTDCEE
+445 TQALVDTDCEE
-456 INKDYMSSLTL
+456 INKDYMSSITV

-472 QHFYNETDYVK
+472 QHFYDDSKYVS
-483 PSERY
+483 PSTRY
-488 GDGSTSINCSYLANP
+488 GTGDTSIKCSYLANP

-517 FHSGACVLENTNK
+517 FHSGACILENTNK
-530 QSIIRFVSSDTKNI
+530 QSIIRFISSDAQNI
-544 TSETF
+544 TSATF
-549 PVITNSKIPNCSITA
+549 PVITNSKTSDSITA

-589 LSWAAPYV
+589 LSWAAPYM

>member
-1 MSHKFVIIDE
+1 MSHKFVIIDQ

-47 VNGASGAAYTTFPL
+47 VDGASGAAYTTFPL

-74 LNMEFDVSFHVKTT
+74 LNLEFDVSFKVTT
-88 GALAAGDKLP
+88 EGATTDYKLP

-106 ASIFNQIQFLIEGS
+106 ASLFNQVQFLIEGS

-150 ASIDKMRNNTY
+150 ASIDKLRNNVY
-161 CPMKRVVLEVLENKT
+161 CPMKRVVL
-176 AIDQDVTIR
+176 TIPNAGDYDNNITIH

-228 PDYGYSV
+228 PDYGYSATWTQ
-235 NTTRTFDVVEGQGAS
+235 NGSAAILNPS
-250 DPSKVTVVD
+250 D
-259 SINPNMVQYWQFY
+259 IQYWQFY
-272 SFNEWFGKNIV
+272 SFNEWFGKKIGKE
-283 SYDGTTTNIE
+283 S
-293 IPFFA
+293 IPFFIYKDGVTA
-298 YSPVSIKQPATVTF
+298 VKTLTSITF
-312 SNPITVGTD
+312 NNPTGGLD

-344 KKLNDY
+344 KRLNDY

-387 IGNVSGYNINS
+387 IGNVSGYNIDS

-429 NPVHY
+429 NPIPYH
-434 DNYGDKFVTDM
+434 NYGDKFVTDM

-472 QHFYNETDYVK
+472 QHFYDEDGYTK
-483 PSERY
+483 PGARY
-488 GDGSTSINCSYLANP
+488 GAGNTSINCSYLANP
-503 NSFCFNFSTNLPDA
+503 NTFCFNFSTNLPDA

-530 QSIIRFVSSDTKNI
+530 QSIIRFISTDVGNKVIDTTSKDTRQKFPYVS
-544 TSETF
+544 
-549 PVITNSKIPNCSITA
+549 NSKIPGCSITA

-589 LSWAAPYV
+589 LSWAAPYA

>member
-47 VNGASGAAYTTFPL
+47 VDGASGAAYTTFPL

-74 LNMEFDVSFHVKTT
+74 LNLEFDVSFQVKIE
-88 GALAAGDKLP
+88 GVNGYDVP

-106 ASIFNQIQFLIEGS
+106 SSLFNQVQFLIEGS

-150 ASIDKMRNNTY
+150 ASIDKLRNNVY
-161 CPMKRVVLEVLENKT
+161 CPMKRIVLKATGSE
-176 AIDQDVTIR
+176 QDVTIH

-195 SPIFSNLH
+195 SPIFSNFH

-235 NTTRTFDVVEGQGAS
+235 RQKQRKAE
-250 DPSKVTVVD
+250 DPDTY
-259 SINPNMVQYWQFY
+259 IFNPDMLQYWQFY
-272 SFNEWFGKNIV
+272 SFNENF
-283 SYDGTTTNIE
+283 GTTGIDKTK
-293 IPFFA
+293 IPFFG
-298 YSPVSIKQPATVTF
+298 YKQGELKATDIATKVTF
-312 SNPITVGTD
+312 TNPKPGTD

-344 KKLNDY
+344 KRLNDY

-363 WSTNVFNNSIITGGD
+363 WSTNVFNNSIITGGAQ
-378 NGASIPTSM
+378 GASIPTSM
-387 IGNVSGYNINS
+387 IGNVSGYNIDS

-429 NPVHY
+429 NPIPYH
-434 DNYGDKFVTDM
+434 NYGDKFVTDM

-456 INKDYMSSLTL
+456 INKDYMSSITI

-472 QHFYNETDYVK
+472 QHFYDEVGYIK
-483 PSERY
+483 PGDRY
-488 GDGSTSINCSYLANP
+488 GTGDKSINCSYLANP
-503 NSFCFNFSTNLPDA
+503 NTFCFNFSTNLPDA

-530 QSIIRFVSSDTKNI
+530 QSVIRFISTDVGNNLIDITDDASRTKFPYVS
-544 TSETF
+544 
-549 PVITNSKIPNCSITA
+549 NSKTPNCNIVA

-589 LSWAAPYV
+589 LSWAAPYA

>member
-74 LNMEFDVSFHVKTT
+74 LNLEFDVSFNVK
-88 GALAAGDKLP
+88 AAGAAKDTDKLP

-106 ASIFNQIQFLIEGS
+106 ASLFNQIQFLIEGS
-120 VLWQT
+120 VIWQT

-161 CPMKRVVLEVLENKT
+161 CPMKRVVLTFNSDDEVSKGKN
-176 AIDQDVTIR
+176 VTIH

-214 KVYLQEFAKCLFFC
+214 KVYLQEFAKCMFFC

-235 NTTRTFDVVEGQGAS
+235 KTTQAVTSGGGDVVS
-250 DPSKVTVVD
+250 F
-259 SINPNMVQYWQFY
+259 NPDMVQYWQFY
-272 SFNEWFGKNIV
+272 SFNEWFGK
-283 SYDGTTTNIE
+283 TIE
-293 IPFFA
+293 TAKIPFFA
-298 YSPVSIKQPATVTF
+298 YNNNGTKQITSIEF
-312 SNPITVGTD
+312 NNPTGGLD

-344 KKLNDY
+344 KRLNDY

-363 WSTNVFNNSIITGGD
+363 WSTNVFNNSIITDGK
-378 NGASIPTSM
+378 IPTSM
-387 IGNVSGYNINS
+387 IGNVSGYNIDS

-429 NPVHY
+429 NPIPY
-434 DNYGDKFVTDM
+434 ANYGDKFVTDM
-445 TQALIDTDCEE
+445 TQALVDTDCEE
-456 INKDYMSSLTL
+456 INKDYMSSITL

-472 QHFYNETDYVK
+472 RYFYDDQTNYKK
-483 PSERY
+483 PYELY
-488 GDGSTSINCSYLANP
+488 GTGNTSINCSYLANP

-517 FHSGACVLENTNK
+517 FHSGACILENTNK
-530 QSIIRFVSSDTKNI
+530 QSVIRFISSDVGINVFDI
-544 TSETF
+544 TGDGSNRFNF
-549 PVITNSKIPNCSITA
+549 PVITNSKTSNSITA

-578 DAARGTCFGGQ
+578 DSARGTCFGGQ
-589 LSWAAPYV
+589 LSWAAPYM

>member
-1 MSHKFVIIDE
+1 MSHKFVVIDE

-74 LNMEFDVSFHVKTT
+74 LNLEFDVSFHVKTDSKLV
-88 GALAAGDKLP
+88 AKDKLP

-106 ASIFNQIQFLIEGS
+106 ASLFNQVQFLIEGS
-120 VLWQT
+120 VIWQT

-150 ASIDKMRNNTY
+150 ASIDKLRNNTY
-161 CPMKRVVLEVLENKT
+161 CPMKRVVLEVPTGKT
-176 AIDQDVTIR
+176 SIDTDITIH

-195 SPIFSNLH
+195 SPIFSNIH

-214 KVYLQEFAKCLFFC
+214 KVYLQEFAKCMFFC

-235 NTTRTFDVVEGQGAS
+235 MTTQAVGAGGGDVVS
-250 DPSKVTVVD
+250 FD
-259 SINPNMVQYWQFY
+259 PNMVQYWQFY
-272 SFNEWFGKNIV
+272 SFNEWFNQTIRTAK
-283 SYDGTTTNIE
+283 

-298 YSPVSIKQPATVTF
+298 YNDNGAKQIESIKF
-312 SNPITVGTD
+312 ENPTGGLD

-363 WSTNVFNNSIITGGD
+363 WSTNVFNNSIITDGK
-378 NGASIPTSM
+378 IPTSM
-387 IGNVSGYNINS
+387 IGNVSGYNIDS

-411 FSKEF
+411 FCKEF

-429 NPVHY
+429 NPIPY
-434 DNYGDKFVTDM
+434 ANYGDKFVTDM
-445 TQALIDTDCEE
+445 TQALVDTDCEE
-456 INKDYMSSLTL
+456 INKDYMSSITL

-472 QHFYNETDYVK
+472 QHFYDENDAYVK
-483 PSERY
+483 PYLLY
-488 GDGSTSINCSYLANP
+488 GTGAKSINCSYLANP

-517 FHSGACVLENTNK
+517 FHSGACILENTNK
-530 QSIIRFVSSDTKNI
+530 QSVIRFISSDVGLNVFDTTDGDITKRYK
-544 TSETF
+544 F
-549 PVITNSKIPNCSITA
+549 PYITNSKTSSSITA

-589 LSWAAPYV
+589 LSWAAPYM

>member
-74 LNMEFDVSFHVKTT
+74 LNLEFDVSFHVTTT
-88 GALAAGDKLP
+88 GEFATGDKLP

-106 ASIFNQIQFLIEGS
+106 ASLFNQIQFLIEGS

-133 LAYNSLP
+133 LGYSSLP

-161 CPMKRVVLEVLENKT
+161 CPMKRVVLTVPASQSTIN
-176 AIDQDVTIR
+176 QDVTIH

-228 PDYGYSV
+228 PDYGYSIKHSDNAAIKV
-235 NTTRTFDVVEGQGAS
+235 LF
-250 DPSKVTVVD
+250 DPS
-259 SINPNMVQYWQFY
+259 MVQYWQFY
-272 SFNEWFGKNIV
+272 SFNQWFGKEIN
-283 SYDGTTTNIE
+283 TTYTPAEGQNPAIPTE
-293 IPFFA
+293 IPFFV
-298 YSPVSIKQPATVTF
+298 YSDSSIKQPKTVTF
-312 SNPITVGTD
+312 SNPTTPGLD

-344 KKLNDY
+344 KRLNDY

-363 WSTNVFNNSIITGGD
+363 WSTNVFNNSIITGH
-378 NGASIPTSM
+378 SIPTSM
-387 IGNVSGYNINS
+387 IGNVSGYNIDS

-429 NPVHY
+429 NPVPY

-445 TQALIDTDCEE
+445 TQTLVDTDCEE

-472 QHFYNETDYVK
+472 LHFYNETGYDK
-483 PSERY
+483 ILRNRY

-503 NSFCFNFSTNLPDA
+503 NTFCFNFSTNLPDA

-530 QSIIRFVSSDTKNI
+530 QSVIRFVSSDSQNI
-544 TSETF
+544 TSATF
-549 PVITNSKIPNCSITA
+549 PYISNSKTSDSITA

-589 LSWAAPYV
+589 LSWAAPYA

>member
-1 MSHKFVIIDE
+1 MSHKFVVIDE

-74 LNMEFDVSFHVKTT
+74 LNLEFDVSFHVKAT
-88 GALAAGDKLP
+88 GIAKNDEIP

-106 ASIFNQIQFLIEGS
+106 ASLFNQIQFLIEGS
-120 VLWQT
+120 VIWQT

-161 CPMKRVVLEVLENKT
+161 CPMKRVVVKFSEDTEVANGKN
-176 AIDQDVTIR
+176 VTIH

-195 SPIFSNLH
+195 SPIFSNIH
-203 FTTPHMGNLRL
+203 FTTQHMGNLRL
-214 KVYLQEFAKCLFFC
+214 KVYLQEFAKCMFFC
-228 PDYGYSV
+228 PDYGYSADRS
-235 NTTRTFDVVEGQGAS
+235 TTDAS
-250 DPSKVTVVD
+250 GKPIVTILD
-259 SINPNMVQYWQFY
+259 PNMVQYWQFY
-272 SFNEWFGKNIV
+272 SFNQYFASEIDYSK
-283 SYDGTTTNIE
+283 

-298 YSPVSIKQPATVTF
+298 IDNGSDSDNTK
-312 SNPITVGTD
+312 NPIKKVSKITFNNPTGGLD
-321 FMTFANGIAEIV
+321 FMTFANGLAEIV

-344 KKLNDY
+344 KRLNDY

-363 WSTNVFNNSIITGGD
+363 WSTNVFNNSIITGH
-378 NGASIPTSM
+378 SIPGSM
-387 IGNVSGYNINS
+387 IGNVSGYNIDS

-411 FSKEF
+411 FCKEF
-416 LTNTQLLLEGRPV
+416 LKGTQLLLEGRPI
-429 NPVHY
+429 NPIPY

-445 TQALIDTDCEE
+445 TQALVDTDCEE
-456 INKDYMSSLTL
+456 INKDYMSSITV

-472 QHFYNETDYVK
+472 QHFYDDKDYAA
-483 PSERY
+483 PSTRY
-488 GDGSTSINCSYLANP
+488 GTGNKSINCSYLANP

-517 FHSGACVLENTNK
+517 FHSGACILENTNK
-530 QSIIRFVSSDTKNI
+530 QSIIRFISSDAQNI
-544 TSETF
+544 TSATF
-549 PVITNSKIPNCSITA
+549 PVITNSKTSDSITA

-589 LSWAAPYV
+589 LSWAAPYM

>member
-1 MSHKFVIIDE
+1 MSHKFVIMDE

-74 LNMEFDVSFHVKTT
+74 LNLEFDVSFKVKTE
-88 GALAAGDKLP
+88 GASGCQVP

-106 ASIFNQIQFLIEGS
+106 ASLFNQIQFLIEGS
-120 VLWQT
+120 VIWQT

-161 CPMKRVVLEVLENKT
+161 CPMKRVVLDCSTSEFDGN
-176 AIDQDVTIR
+176 VTIH
-185 FKVTVDINRL
+185 FKVTTDINRL

-203 FTTPHMGNLRL
+203 FTTQHMGNLRL

-228 PDYGYSV
+228 PDYGYSSSWK
-235 NTTRTFDVVEGQGAS
+235 QGDNA
-250 DPSKVTVVD
+250 VTLTPD
-259 SINPNMVQYWQFY
+259 MVQYWQFY
-272 SFNEWFGKNIV
+272 SFNEWFGQTIV
-283 SYDGTTTNIE
+283 TAK

-298 YSPVSIKQPATVTF
+298 YKSGNEPVIKQITSIKF
-312 SNPITVGTD
+312 ENPTDLD
-321 FMTFANGIAEIV
+321 FMTFANGLAEIV
-333 QTNFAIKEEEY
+333 QTNFAIKDEEY
-344 KKLNDY
+344 KRLSDY
-350 FAGLGSVIIPTNV
+350 IAGLGSVIIPTNV
-363 WSTNVFNNSIITGGD
+363 WSTNVFNNSIITGH
-378 NGASIPTSM
+378 SIPGSM
-387 IGNVSGYNINS
+387 IGNVSGYNIDS

-411 FSKEF
+411 FCKEF
-416 LTNTQLLLEGRPV
+416 LKGTQLLLEGRPV
-429 NPVHY
+429 NPIPY

-445 TQALIDTDCEE
+445 TQALVDTDCEE
-456 INKDYMSSLTL
+456 INKDYMSSITV

-472 QHFYNETDYVK
+472 QHFYDDTKYVA
-483 PSERY
+483 PSKRY
-488 GDGSTSINCSYLANP
+488 GAGDKSINCSYLANP

-517 FHSGACVLENTNK
+517 FHSGACILENTNK
-530 QSIIRFVSSDTKNI
+530 QSIIRFISSDAKNI
-544 TSETF
+544 ESATF
-549 PVITNSKIPNCSITA
+549 PIITNSKTSDSITA

-589 LSWAAPYV
+589 LSWAAPYM

>member
-74 LNMEFDVSFHVKTT
+74 LNLEFDVSFHVNVDIDN
-88 GALAAGDKLP
+88 GANGYELP

-150 ASIDKMRNNTY
+150 ASIDKLRNNIY
-161 CPMKRVVLEVLENKT
+161 CPMKRIILKCGNGGKY
-176 AIDQDVTIR
+176 DNNVTIH

-235 NTTRTFDVVEGQGAS
+235 SGKAKDDVV
-250 DPSKVTVVD
+250 VL
-259 SINPNMVQYWQFY
+259 NPDMVQYWQFY
-272 SFNEWFGKNIV
+272 SFNEWFGKDIG
-283 SYDGTTTNIE
+283 SAS
-293 IPFFA
+293 IPFFEFNNKTTGQEA
-298 YSPVSIKQPATVTF
+298 AAKGEGVKIVKTVKF
-312 SNPITVGTD
+312 NNPTGGLD

-344 KKLNDY
+344 KRLNDY

-378 NGASIPTSM
+378 AGASIPTSM
-387 IGNVSGYNINS
+387 IGNVSGYNIDS
-398 ISVWFHP
+398 IAVWFHP

-429 NPVHY
+429 NPIPYH
-434 DNYGDKFVTDM
+434 NYGDKFVTDM

-472 QHFYNETDYVK
+472 QRFYDEADYVK
-483 PSERY
+483 PGVRY
-488 GDGSTSINCSYLANP
+488 GNGAKSINCSYLANP
-503 NSFCFNFSTNLPDA
+503 NTFCFNFSTNLPDA

-530 QSIIRFVSSDTKNI
+530 QSVIRFISADVGDKVIDAQNRTNFPYVS
-544 TSETF
+544 
-549 PVITNSKIPNCSITA
+549 NSKTPNCNIVA

-589 LSWAAPYV
+589 LSWAAPYA

>member
-27 VKQSIV
+27 VKQSVV
-33 SGIQNVPTAIKQPT
+33 SGIQNVPTAIKQPS

-74 LNMEFDVSFHVKTT
+74 LNLEFDVSFHVKAVGATKTT
-88 GALAAGDKLP
+88 DKVP

-106 ASIFNQIQFLIEGS
+106 ASLFNQIQFLIEGS
-120 VLWQT
+120 VIWQT

-150 ASIDKMRNNTY
+150 ASIDKLRNNVY
-161 CPMKRVVLEVLENKT
+161 CPMKRIVLTFDTDDEVKNGKN
-176 AIDQDVTIR
+176 ITIH

-228 PDYGYSV
+228 PDYGYSAK
-235 NTTRTFDVVEGQGAS
+235 TTQAVQSGGGNVVSFDP
-250 DPSKVTVVD
+250 D
-259 SINPNMVQYWQFY
+259 MLQYWQFY
-272 SFNEWFGKNIV
+272 SFNEWFAKTI
-283 SYDGTTTNIE
+283 GTAS

-298 YSPVSIKQPATVTF
+298 YNDNGTKQITSIEF
-312 SNPITVGTD
+312 NNPTGGLD

-344 KKLNDY
+344 KRLNDY

-363 WSTNVFNNSIITGGD
+363 WSTNVFNNSIIT
-378 NGASIPTSM
+378 NKSIPGSM
-387 IGNVSGYNINS
+387 IGNVSGYNIDS

-411 FSKEF
+411 FCKEF
-416 LTNTQLLLEGRPV
+416 LKGTQLLLEGRPV
-429 NPVHY
+429 NPIPY

-472 QHFYNETDYVK
+472 QHYYDNTNYVT
-483 PSERY
+483 PSTLY
-488 GDGSTSINCSYLANP
+488 GNGTTSINCSYLANP
-503 NSFCFNFSTNLPDA
+503 NTFCFNFSTNLPDA
-517 FHSGACVLENTNK
+517 FHSGACILENTNK
-530 QSIIRFVSSDTKNI
+530 QSIIRFISSDAQNI
-544 TSETF
+544 TSSTF
-549 PVITNSKIPNCSITA
+549 PVITNSKTSDSITA

-589 LSWAAPYV
+589 LSWAAPYM

>member
-27 VKQSIV
+27 VKQSVV

-74 LNMEFDVSFHVKTT
+74 LNLEFDVSFHVTTT
-88 GALAAGDKLP
+88 GAALAAGDKLP

-106 ASIFNQIQFLIEGS
+106 ASLFNQIQFLIEGS
-120 VLWQT
+120 VIWQT

-150 ASIDKMRNNTY
+150 ASIDKMKNNVY
-161 CPMKRVVLEVLENKT
+161 CPMKRVVLTVPNEKT
-176 AIDQDVTIR
+176 DIDQDVTIH

-214 KVYLQEFAKCLFFC
+214 KVYLQEFAKCMFFC
-228 PDYGYSV
+228 PDYGYSIGQSS
-235 NTTRTFDVVEGQGAS
+235 NEGIKS
-250 DPSKVTVVD
+250 LL
-259 SINPNMVQYWQFY
+259 NPDMVQYWQFY
-272 SFNEWFGKNIV
+272 SFNEWFDKNII
-283 SYDGTTTNIE
+283 SYDNDTKTNIE

-298 YSPVSIKQPATVTF
+298 YSNTSVKQPKIVTF
-312 SNPITVGTD
+312 GNPKAGTD

-344 KKLNDY
+344 KRLNDY

-363 WSTNVFNNSIITGGD
+363 WSTNVFNNSIIT
-378 NGASIPTSM
+378 NKNIPGSM
-387 IGNVSGYNINS
+387 IGNVSGYNIDS

-411 FSKEF
+411 FCKEF
-416 LTNTQLLLEGRPV
+416 LKGTQLLLEGRPV
-429 NPVHY
+429 NPIPY

-472 QHFYNETDYVK
+472 QHYYDDTNYVA
-483 PSERY
+483 PSTLY
-488 GDGSTSINCSYLANP
+488 GNGSTSINCSYLANP
-503 NSFCFNFSTNLPDA
+503 NTFCFNFSTNLPDA
-517 FHSGACVLENTNK
+517 FHSGACILENTNK
-530 QSIIRFVSSDTKNI
+530 QSVIRFISSDAQNI
-544 TSETF
+544 TSGKF
-549 PVITNSKIPNCSITA
+549 PIIINSKTSASITA

-589 LSWAAPYV
+589 LSWAAPYA

>member
-1 MSHKFVIIDE
+1 MSHKFVVIDE

-74 LNMEFDVSFHVKTT
+74 LNLEFDVSFKVTT
-88 GALAAGDKLP
+88 VGANTYKVP

-106 ASIFNQIQFLIEGS
+106 ASLFNQVQFLIEGS
-120 VLWQT
+120 VIWQT

-161 CPMKRVVLEVLENKT
+161 CPMKRVVLDCSGGEYGSN
-176 AIDQDVTIR
+176 VTIH

-214 KVYLQEFAKCLFFC
+214 KVYLQEFAKCMFFC
-228 PDYGYSV
+228 PDYGYSSSWKQA
-235 NTTRTFDVVEGQGAS
+235 NDA
-250 DPSKVTVVD
+250 VTLT
-259 SINPNMVQYWQFY
+259 PNMVQYWQFY
-272 SFNEWFGKNIV
+272 SFNEWFNQTI
-283 SYDGTTTNIE
+283 GTAK
-293 IPFFA
+293 IPFFG
-298 YSPVSIKQPATVTF
+298 YKDDVDSPAITQITSIKF
-312 SNPITVGTD
+312 ENPTGGVD

-363 WSTNVFNNSIITGGD
+363 WSTNVFNNSIITDGK
-378 NGASIPTSM
+378 IPTSM
-387 IGNVSGYNINS
+387 IGNVSGYNIDS

-411 FSKEF
+411 FCKEF

-429 NPVHY
+429 NPIPY
-434 DNYGDKFVTDM
+434 ANYGDKFVTDM
-445 TQALIDTDCEE
+445 TQALVDTDCEE
-456 INKDYMSSLTL
+456 INKDYMSSITL

-472 QHFYNETDYVK
+472 QHFYDENDAYVK
-483 PSERY
+483 PYLLY
-488 GDGSTSINCSYLANP
+488 GTGAKSINCSYLANP

-517 FHSGACVLENTNK
+517 FHSGACILENTNK
-530 QSIIRFVSSDTKNI
+530 QSVIRFISSDVGLNVFDTTDGDITKRYK
-544 TSETF
+544 F
-549 PVITNSKIPNCSITA
+549 PYITNSKTSSSITA

-589 LSWAAPYV
+589 LSWAAPYM

>member
-47 VNGASGAAYTTFPL
+47 VDGASGAAYTTFPL

-74 LNMEFDVSFHVKTT
+74 LNLEFDVSFHVKTT
-88 GALAAGDKLP
+88 ITDGADGYKLP

-106 ASIFNQIQFLIEGS
+106 ASLFNQVQFLIEGS

-150 ASIDKMRNNTY
+150 ASIDKLRNNTY
-161 CPMKRVVLEVLENKT
+161 CPMKRIVLTCKSDGTYDDN
-176 AIDQDVTIR
+176 VTIH

-214 KVYLQEFAKCLFFC
+214 KVYLQEFAKCIFFC
-228 PDYGYSV
+228 PDYGYSATWTQDGSAAIL
-235 NTTRTFDVVEGQGAS
+235 NPS
-250 DPSKVTVVD
+250 D
-259 SINPNMVQYWQFY
+259 IQYWQFY
-272 SFNEWFGKNIV
+272 SFNEWFGKEIGKAN
-283 SYDGTTTNIE
+283 
-293 IPFFA
+293 IPFFIYKDGSA
-298 YSPVSIKQPATVTF
+298 AIKSPSKVTF
-312 SNPITVGTD
+312 TNPTGGLD

-333 QTNFAIKEEEY
+333 QTNFAIKDEEY
-344 KKLNDY
+344 KRLNDY

-378 NGASIPTSM
+378 SGASIPTSM
-387 IGNVSGYNINS
+387 IGNVSGYNIDS

-429 NPVHY
+429 NPIPYH
-434 DNYGDKFVTDM
+434 NYGDKFVTDM

-456 INKDYMSSLTL
+456 INKDYMSSLTI

-472 QHFYNETDYVK
+472 QHFYDEAGYVK
-483 PSERY
+483 PSARY
-488 GDGSTSINCSYLANP
+488 GTGATSINCSYLANP
-503 NSFCFNFSTNLPDA
+503 NTFCFNFSTNLPDA

-530 QSIIRFVSSDTKNI
+530 QSVIRFVSSDAQNI
-544 TSETF
+544 TSATF
-549 PVITNSKIPNCSITA
+549 PVISNSKTPNCNITA

-589 LSWAAPYV
+589 LSWAAPYA

>member
-1 MSHKFVIIDE
+1 MSHKFVVIDE

-74 LNMEFDVSFHVKTT
+74 LNLEFDVAFQVKIE
-88 GALAAGDKLP
+88 GVDGYDVP

-106 ASIFNQIQFLIEGS
+106 ASLFNQIQFLIEGS
-120 VLWQT
+120 VIWQT

-161 CPMKRVVLEVLENKT
+161 CPMKRVVIKAT
-176 AIDQDVTIR
+176 GADQDVKIH

-214 KVYLQEFAKCLFFC
+214 KVYLQEFAKCMFFC
-228 PDYGYSV
+228 PDYGYSSRIYKEV
-235 NTTRTFDVVEGQGAS
+235 TTVSGS
-250 DPSKVTVVD
+250 DKLIIDNFNPSM
-259 SINPNMVQYWQFY
+259 IQYWQFY
-272 SFNEWFGKNIV
+272 SFNTYFGSEIAAA
-283 SYDGTTTNIE
+283 S
-293 IPFFA
+293 IPFFGYKA
-298 YSPVSIKQPATVTF
+298 GDKVSEPIKPVSKVTF
-312 SNPITVGTD
+312 TNPTGGVD
-321 FMTFANGIAEIV
+321 FMTFANGLAEIV

-344 KKLNDY
+344 KRLNDY

-363 WSTNVFNNSIITGGD
+363 WSTNVFNNSIIT
-378 NGASIPTSM
+378 NKSIPGSM
-387 IGNVSGYNINS
+387 IGNVSGYNIDS

-411 FSKEF
+411 FCKEF
-416 LTNTQLLLEGRPV
+416 LKGTQLLLEGRPV
-429 NPVHY
+429 NPIPY

-445 TQALIDTDCEE
+445 TQALVDTDCEE
-456 INKDYMSSLTL
+456 INKDYMSSITV

-472 QHFYNETDYVK
+472 QHFYDDTDYVA
-483 PSERY
+483 PSTRY
-488 GDGSTSINCSYLANP
+488 GPGNTSINCSYLANP

-517 FHSGACVLENTNK
+517 FHSGACILENTNK
-530 QSIIRFVSSDTKNI
+530 QSIIRFISSDAQNI
-544 TSETF
+544 ESATF
-549 PVITNSKIPNCSITA
+549 PVITNSKTSNSITA

-589 LSWAAPYV
+589 LSWAAPYM

>member
-74 LNMEFDVSFHVKTT
+74 LNLEFDVSFHVKTDSKLV
-88 GALAAGDKLP
+88 AKDKLP

-106 ASIFNQIQFLIEGS
+106 ASLFNQVQFLIEGS
-120 VLWQT
+120 VIWQT

-150 ASIDKMRNNTY
+150 ASIDKLRNNTY
-161 CPMKRVVLEVLENKT
+161 CPMKRVVLEVPDKT
-176 AIDQDVTIR
+176 TQIDQDVTIH

-214 KVYLQEFAKCLFFC
+214 KVYLQEFAKCMFFC
-228 PDYGYSV
+228 PDYGYSAK
-235 NTTRTFDVVEGQGAS
+235 TTQAVQSGGGNVESFD
-250 DPSKVTVVD
+250 
-259 SINPNMVQYWQFY
+259 PNMVQYWQFY
-272 SFNEWFGKNIV
+272 SFNEWFNQTI
-283 SYDGTTTNIE
+283 GTAK

-298 YSPVSIKQPATVTF
+298 YNDSGAKQIESIEF
-312 SNPITVGTD
+312 NNPTGGLD

-363 WSTNVFNNSIITGGD
+363 WSTNVFNNSIITDGK
-378 NGASIPTSM
+378 IPTSM
-387 IGNVSGYNINS
+387 IGNVSGYNIDS

-429 NPVHY
+429 NPIPY
-434 DNYGDKFVTDM
+434 ANYGDKFVTDM

-456 INKDYMSSLTL
+456 INKDYMSSITL

-472 QHFYNETDYVK
+472 QHFYDENGAYKK
-483 PSERY
+483 PYILY
-488 GDGSTSINCSYLANP
+488 GTGATSINCSYLANP

-530 QSIIRFVSSDTKNI
+530 QSVIRFISSDVGLNVFDTTDKD
-544 TSETF
+544 SRYKF
-549 PVITNSKIPNCSITA
+549 PYITNSKTSNSITA

-578 DAARGTCFGGQ
+578 DSARGTCFGGQ
-589 LSWAAPYV
+589 LSWAAPYM

>member
-1 MSHKFVIIDE
+1 MSHKFVVIDE

-74 LNMEFDVSFHVKTT
+74 LNLEFDVSFHVKAEGITE
-88 GALAAGDKLP
+88 DYEIP

-106 ASIFNQIQFLIEGS
+106 ASLFNQIQFLIEGS
-120 VLWQT
+120 VIWQT

-161 CPMKRVVLEVLENKT
+161 CPMKRVVVKFAQNEVANGKNL
-176 AIDQDVTIR
+176 TIH

-214 KVYLQEFAKCLFFC
+214 KVYIQEFAKCMFFC

-235 NTTRTFDVVEGQGAS
+235 RKSTG
-250 DPSKVTVVD
+250 DPTNKPITEILD
-259 SINPNMVQYWQFY
+259 PNMVQYWQFY
-272 SFNEWFGKNIV
+272 SFNEWFNQVIGKAK
-283 SYDGTTTNIE
+283 

-298 YSPVSIKQPATVTF
+298 YKSGADPEINIITSIKF
-312 SNPITVGTD
+312 ENPTEGVD
-321 FMTFANGIAEIV
+321 FMTFADGIAEIV

-363 WSTNVFNNSIITGGD
+363 WSTNVFNNSIITDGK
-378 NGASIPTSM
+378 IPTSM
-387 IGNVSGYNINS
+387 IGNVSGYNIDS

-429 NPVHY
+429 NPIPY
-434 DNYGDKFVTDM
+434 ANYGDKFVTDM
-445 TQALIDTDCEE
+445 TQALVDTDCEE
-456 INKDYMSSLTL
+456 INKDYMSSITL

-472 QHFYNETDYVK
+472 QHFYDENDAYVK
-483 PSERY
+483 PYILY
-488 GDGSTSINCSYLANP
+488 GTGNTSINCSYLANP

-517 FHSGACVLENTNK
+517 FHSGACILENTNK
-530 QSIIRFVSSDTKNI
+530 QSVIRFISSDVGLNVFDTTDGDVTKRYK
-544 TSETF
+544 F
-549 PVITNSKIPNCSITA
+549 PYITNSKTSNSITA

-578 DAARGTCFGGQ
+578 DSARGTCFGGQ
-589 LSWAAPYV
+589 LSWAAPYM

>member
-74 LNMEFDVSFHVKTT
+74 LNLEFDVSFKVTT
-88 GALAAGDKLP
+88 AGANGFQVP

-106 ASIFNQIQFLIEGS
+106 ASLFNQVQFLIEGS
-120 VLWQT
+120 VIWQT

-150 ASIDKMRNNTY
+150 ASIDKLRNNTY
-161 CPMKRVVLEVLENKT
+161 CPMKRVVLDCSGGEFGNN
-176 AIDQDVTIR
+176 VTIH

-228 PDYGYSV
+228 PDYGYSSSWKQA
-235 NTTRTFDVVEGQGAS
+235 NDA
-250 DPSKVTVVD
+250 VTLT
-259 SINPNMVQYWQFY
+259 PNMVQYWQFY
-272 SFNEWFGKNIV
+272 SFNEWFNQ
-283 SYDGTTTNIE
+283 TIE
-293 IPFFA
+293 TSKIPFFA
-298 YSPVSIKQPATVTF
+298 YKSGESPEIKTITSIKF
-312 SNPITVGTD
+312 ENPTGGVD

-344 KKLNDY
+344 KRLNDY

-363 WSTNVFNNSIITGGD
+363 WSTNVFNNSIITDGK
-378 NGASIPTSM
+378 IPTSM
-387 IGNVSGYNINS
+387 IGNVSGYNIDN

-429 NPVHY
+429 NPIPY
-434 DNYGDKFVTDM
+434 ANYGDKFVTDM
-445 TQALIDTDCEE
+445 TQALVDTDCEE
-456 INKDYMSSLTL
+456 INKDYMSSITL

-472 QHFYNETDYVK
+472 QHFYDEQGAYKK
-483 PSERY
+483 PYELY
-488 GDGSTSINCSYLANP
+488 GNGASSINCSYLANP

-517 FHSGACVLENTNK
+517 FHSGACILENTNK
-530 QSIIRFVSSDTKNI
+530 QSVIRFISSDVGLNVFNTTDGNSRYK
-544 TSETF
+544 F
-549 PVITNSKIPNCSITA
+549 PYITNSKTSSSITA

-589 LSWAAPYV
+589 LSWAAPYM

>member
-11 IMAQLES
+11 IMEQLES

-33 SGIQNVPTAIKQPT
+33 SGIQNVPTAIKQPS

-74 LNMEFDVSFHVKTT
+74 LNLEFDVSFKVTT
-88 GALAAGDKLP
+88 AGATGYKVP

-106 ASIFNQIQFLIEGS
+106 ASLFNQVQFLIEGS
-120 VLWQT
+120 VIWQT

-150 ASIDKMRNNTY
+150 SSIDKLKNNTY
-161 CPMKRVVLEVLENKT
+161 CPMKRVVLDCSGGEYGSN
-176 AIDQDVTIR
+176 VTIH

-228 PDYGYSV
+228 PDYGYSAYSKTSV
-235 NTTRTFDVVEGQGAS
+235 GSGGGNVE
-250 DPSKVTVVD
+250 
-259 SINPNMVQYWQFY
+259 ILNPNMIQYWQLY
-272 SFNEWFGKNIV
+272 SFNQYFGSAIGKAN
-283 SYDGTTTNIE
+283 
-293 IPFFA
+293 IPFFG
-298 YSPVSIKQPATVTF
+298 YKDDGVKIIDSITFVNPVDGV
-312 SNPITVGTD
+312 D
-321 FMTFANGIAEIV
+321 FMTFADGLAEIV

-344 KKLNDY
+344 KRLNDY

-363 WSTNVFNNSIITGGD
+363 WSTNVFNNSMIT
-378 NGASIPTSM
+378 NGKIPSSM
-387 IGNVSGYNINS
+387 IGNVSGYNIDS

-405 TQSPCS
+405 TSSPCS
-411 FSKEF
+411 FCKEF
-416 LTNTQLLLEGRPV
+416 LTGTQLLLEGRPI
-429 NPVHY
+429 NPIPY

-445 TQALIDTDCEE
+445 TQAIIDTDCEE
-456 INKDYMSSLTL
+456 INKDYMNSITL
-467 FNFDG
+467 FNHDG
-472 QHFYNETDYVK
+472 QHFYNEGDYVK
-483 PSERY
+483 PVARY
-488 GDGSTSINCSYLANP
+488 GSGNTSINCSYLANP

-517 FHSGACVLENTNK
+517 FHSGACILENTNK
-530 QSIIRFVSSDTKNI
+530 QSVLRFISSDNNNI
-544 TSETF
+544 ESKKF
-549 PVITNSKIPNCSITA
+549 PIITNSKLDNISIVA

-589 LSWAAPYV
+589 LSWAAPYA